1 MEMHKEYKLEN
12 LINSTRIREDFF
24 RDYGALIKE
33 LRKQGHN
40 AAAIKH
46 ARNKQRIEAE
56 LALLD

>member
-1 MEMHKEYKLEN
+1 MHKKYTFEN
-12 LINSTRIREDFF
+12 LINSIRIRADFF
-24 RDYGALIKE
+24 RDYSALIKE